1 MASKKEMT
9 LSELAKKDLKVYKKT
24 EEQIKRQKIFFKTCS
39 ITLACT
45 IISAAA
51 GTIAG
56 LKKNDEKT
64 DHLDNYCIYCNM
76 FGLKHQ
82 QKMIDKQYGE
92 AIDTDLIDN
101 NRLNVYYVDDENE
114 KHLIKSFITGNKG
127 GK

>member
-1 MASKKEMT
+1 MAPKKEMT

-64 DHLDNYCIYCNM
+64 DHLNSYCIYCNI
-76 FGLKHQ
+76 FGLEHQ
-82 QKMIDKQYGE
+82 QKMIEKQYGGE
-92 AIDTDLIDN
+92 AIDTELIDD
-101 NRLNVYYVDDENE
+101 NRLNVYYVDDDNE
-114 KHLIKSFITGNKG
+114 RHLIKSFISTNKR
-127 GK
+127 